1 MDQTIATII
10 TAVLTALITGGL
22 SLVGVIITNNKSNAE
37 IENKL
42 TVSQAITTTKL
53 EALADEVRKHTDFAN
68 RIPLIENDITSIKY
82 GIQKL
87 EGVCEDYKKKMPVL
101 EAEIATV
108 KQEVQKGDKTS

>member
-1 MDQTIATII
+1 MDPTIATII
-10 TAVLTALITGGL
+10 TAVLTAVITGGL

-68 RIPLIENDITSIKY
+68 RIPLIEGDITSIKY

-87 EGVCEDYKKKMPVL
+87 ESVCEDYKRKMPVL
-101 EAEIATV
+101 ESKIASI
-108 KQEVQKGDKTS
+108 EHDQKGEKP